1 MTSLA
6 IQFEPLSEEHRMP
19 VIDIYNHYIAHSYA
33 SFLEQTVS
41 YEFYDIFLAMMKGYP
56 ASAVLAESVIAG
68 FCFLRPY
75 NPIPAFSSAAEITYF
90 IRPEMTRKGLG
101 HHALAHLIAAA
112 KQRGISH
119 FIACVSSLNE
129 QGIRFHYKNGFSEQG
144 RLAGIGKK
152 FNSSFDVIWFQK
164 KIE

>member
-1 MTSLA
+1 MISTN
-6 IQFEPLSEEHRMP
+6 IRFEPLSERHRTP
-19 VIDIYNHYIAHSYA
+19 VIDIYNYYIEHSFA
-33 SFLEQTVS
+33 SFLEIPAS
-41 YEFYDIFLAMMKGYP
+41 YEFYDVFLAMMKGLP
-56 ASAVLAESVIAG
+56 AIAIINDEKVAG

-75 NPIPAFSSAAEITYF
+75 SPIPAFHAAAEISYF
-90 IRPEMTRKGLG
+90 LRPEMTRKGLG